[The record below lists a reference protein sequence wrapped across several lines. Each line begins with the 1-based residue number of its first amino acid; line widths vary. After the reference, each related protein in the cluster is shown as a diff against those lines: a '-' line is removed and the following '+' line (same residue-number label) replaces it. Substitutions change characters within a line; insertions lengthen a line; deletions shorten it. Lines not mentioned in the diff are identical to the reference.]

1 MPQFSHDPTREFR
14 MQNDRIPR
22 RWRRVDEPG
31 LELMTLSRSASG
43 LSVHST
49 LIHAGAESF
58 GLRYRWELDASWR
71 TRTLRIDRT
80 DAIEKSLLIE
90 RTGETSWRID
100 GEDRPDLAGSHEVD
114 LSATPFCNSLAIR
127 RLGDAGGEILALF
140 VDAPDLTCQPS
151 RQRYEPLGPRAWR
164 YVDKGIA
171 DGFTARLDL
180 DDEGL
185 VAKYE
190 HLFEAF

>member
-1 MPQFSHDPTREFR
+1 
-14 MQNDRIPR
+14 MQNGRILR

-31 LELMTLSRSASG
+31 LELMALSRNGSG
-43 LSVHST
+43 LGVHSA
-49 LIHAGAESF
+49 LISAGAESYA
-58 GLRYRWELDASWR
+58 LRYRWELDLSWR

-80 DAIEKSLLIE
+80 DAVEKSLLIE
-90 RTGETSWRID
+90 RTGDTDWRVD
-100 GEDRPDLAGSHEVD
+100 GRTRPDLSGCHEVD
-114 LSATPFCNSLAIR
+114 VSATPFCNALAMR

-140 VDAPDLTCQPS
+140 VDAPALTCEPS

-164 YVDKGIA
+164 YVDKGVS

-180 DDEGL
+180 DEEGL